1 MSVPDFQTMML
12 PALQS
17 LADGQPHTVREV
29 TDAVAGA
36 LGVTIAMSVVLLCG
50 TLVVCTDELTKS
62 RA

>member
-1 MSVPDFQTMML
+1 MSANRFRGLSIPFVVL
-12 PALQS
+12 L
-17 LADGQPHTVREV
+17 LAGFF
-29 TDAVAGA
+29 AGA